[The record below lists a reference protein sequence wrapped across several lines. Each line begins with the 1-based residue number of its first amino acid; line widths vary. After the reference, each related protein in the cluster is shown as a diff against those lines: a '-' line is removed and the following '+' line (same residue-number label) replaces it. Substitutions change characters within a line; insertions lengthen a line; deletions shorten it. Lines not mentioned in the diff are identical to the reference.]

1 MSVIN
6 KITNIRKVLTM
17 DIFVEKS
24 DLCKVLTHLA
34 MYSEFKC
41 TVVGN
46 NKSMIDSLPNNAS
59 IHLTLEFDE
68 CADMPEVITMLNN
81 I

>member
-34 MYSEFKC
+34 LYSEFKC
-41 TVVGN
+41 TVVGHS
-46 NKSMIDSLPNNAS
+46 KSVVETLPNNAQ

-68 CADMPEVITMLNN
+68 CADMPDVITMLNN